1 MNNLTNLNFI
11 TRITEHHIERHY
23 ETDTN
28 KNYFLQHIY
37 VSDEFY
43 ENRFMHCLGMQRS
56 IELKNLLLDDYGSH
70 NSYQDFEYL
79 NNSTF
84 TSFFRENSV
93 DIPRCFQRTI
103 SVRRA
108 VNEVNLLKFNN
119 YFMRH
124 GKRWNFFAFLSKS
137 INTEFYNPLTLDDR

>member
-1 MNNLTNLNFI
+1 MNNLINTNFI
-11 TRITEHHIERHY
+11 TKITEHHLERHY
-23 ETDTN
+23 EINTN

-43 ENRFMHCLGMQRS
+43 ENRFMHCLGMKRS
-56 IELKNLLLDDYGSH
+56 IELKNLLLDEYGSH
-70 NSYQDFEYL
+70 DSYQDFEYL

-93 DIPRCFQRTI
+93 DVPRFFQRTI
-103 SVRRA
+103 SVRRS
-108 VNEVNLLKFNN
+108 VNEIHLLKFNN

-124 GKRWNFFAFLSKS
+124 GKR
-137 INTEFYNPLTLDDR
+137 